1 MNVFRSYFNIIVI
14 LMNKENSVWIIDD
27 DESIRWVLEKSL
39 SEEGFEVS
47 SFESAD
53 QALKKIKLDPPQ
65 VILSDIRMT
74 GTTGIELLD
83 EVNASNINIP
93 IIIMTAHSDLKSAV
107 ESYEHGAWE
116 YLPKPFDIK
125 EAVKIVGRAIKGKEK
140 KTKFDE
146 ADTKVEIVG
155 EAAAAFASNC
165 V

>member
-1 MNVFRSYFNIIVI
+1 
-14 LMNKENSVWIIDD
+14 MNKENSVWIIDD

-83 EVNASNINIP
+83 EVNASN
-93 IIIMTAHSDLKSAV
+93 MCREVSKS
-107 ESYEHGAWE
+107 
-116 YLPKPFDIK
+116 
-125 EAVKIVGRAIKGKEK
+125 
-140 KTKFDE
+140 
-146 ADTKVEIVG
+146 
-155 EAAAAFASNC
+155 
-165 V
+165 